1 MGQNGER
8 QVAMRSQ
15 PPIAS
20 KNVSRP
26 ATLQMAHVPVELKSV
41 LSWVHYPPKLRVG
54 LLYSPL
60 TGAACGSYFA
70 GTVVNKC
77 NRDVA
82 TTILDTG

>member
-26 ATLQMAHVPVELKSV
+26 ATLQLARVPVEFEIDSQFGALPAEV
-41 LSWVHYPPKLRVG
+41 AGG
-54 LLYSPL
+54 LLYSP
-60 TGAACGSYFA
+60 TPS
-70 GTVVNKC
+70 TVRGLVLPIHL
-77 NRDVA
+77 A
-82 TTILDTG
+82 